1 MDRDQQIQLD
11 FLEEAQEY
19 FDNLESTIIDLDSQE
34 VNTELL
40 DKAMRAAHSLKG
52 GAAMM
57 GFTSL
62 NKIAHRLEDFL
73 KILRVRK
80 DVTLLDREVTTLLL
94 QGVDCLREVGK
105 AHKSQTLVD
114 EQWIAKITTPV
125 FDPLHQRLG
134 DLKDEDEDSL
144 LAEEEEVDVS
154 NLVFETGVEECL
166 DSLEPKLDTLT
177 PQELRL
183 ELASSAEQ
191 LTDFGL
197 MSSLDAFVSLCES
210 VQAKLGTVS
219 DEGLRDFAYQAFN
232 TWQRSHAL
240 VTLGRLDQIPQNLP
254 STDAEDNSSLENL
267 EPVALENSPADWSE
281 MTTNLDDLANLDE
294 LADLQ
299 ATFDNLES
307 PPEITEEVASPA
319 VDWEEMAPDL
329 DELADLQ
336 TTFDNLES
344 SPETTEE
351 VASPAVDWEE
361 MVPDL
366 DELADLQA
374 TFDNLES
381 PELASPAVD
390 WEEMVPDLDELA
402 DLQATFDNLESS
414 PETTEKQE
422 KEVESV
428 AKKKVVEEI
437 PKTNIHSSKSVVS
450 ERMVKVSA
458 QKLQKINT
466 LSSQLIL
473 ERNSAILRLNQ
484 LHNYLTLTQERIR
497 TLEKST
503 SQIRKC
509 YDWASLEGMLPKI
522 NQPNEELV
530 TGSSPWQSSN
540 SGDTHPQDFD
550 SLEMDRYSD
559 LHLLFQEQI
568 ETIFQLKEVT
578 TDINLGL
585 QDMSQVVRDFTYTT
599 RELQQNV
606 TRSQMRPFAD
616 LVSRYPRFIRN
627 LSLEHNKQV
636 NLKIEGEITPI
647 DRQVLEQLID
657 PLNHL
662 LRNAFDHGIEEPA
675 TRLAQGKSAEGTILL
690 RAMQKGNKTIIVI
703 QDDGKGINEDKIRD
717 RLCQMGLPKDQVA
730 QIPTPELLQAIFE
743 PGFSTAE
750 RVTELSGRGVG
761 MDVVRSNLQQVRGDI
776 QVETNLGK
784 GTKFTITVPLS
795 LLILRVNILESAG
808 MVFAVPVHG
817 IKEMIRFEKD
827 RVVTDQDLEQFHW
840 DDVKIPLIRLEE
852 WLVFNRP
859 SKSFPMDSKPII
871 DTPTVLVFG
880 QENQLNGI
888 YIERYWG
895 EQEVAIRSVASPIG
909 LSPGFTGSTILGDG
923 RVIPLIEPSFLGDW
937 IAKQRKDQDSSETE
951 SDNVAPQADYFKIDS
966 PTILIVDDSVNVRR
980 YLASMLERN
989 DYQVEQAKDGREAVD
1004 KLVNGLEVAAVICD
1018 VEMPRLDGYGVLTEV
1033 RSHAKF
1039 AKLPIAMLT
1048 SRNNDKHR
1056 KLAMKLGASEYLS
1069 KPLDEPKLLKLLQ
1082 KYVLDKSTSF

>member
-1 MDRDQQIQLD
+1 
-11 FLEEAQEY
+11 
-19 FDNLESTIIDLDSQE
+19 
-34 VNTELL
+34 
-40 DKAMRAAHSLKG
+40 
-52 GAAMM
+52 
-57 GFTSL
+57 
-62 NKIAHRLEDFL
+62 
-73 KILRVRK
+73 
-80 DVTLLDREVTTLLL
+80 
-94 QGVDCLREVGK
+94 
-105 AHKSQTLVD
+105 
-114 EQWIAKITTPV
+114 
-125 FDPLHQRLG
+125 
-134 DLKDEDEDSL
+134 
-144 LAEEEEVDVS
+144 
-154 NLVFETGVEECL
+154 
-166 DSLEPKLDTLT
+166 
-177 PQELRL
+177 
-183 ELASSAEQ
+183 
-191 LTDFGL
+191 
-197 MSSLDAFVSLCES
+197 
-210 VQAKLGTVS
+210 
-219 DEGLRDFAYQAFN
+219 
-232 TWQRSHAL
+232 
-240 VTLGRLDQIPQNLP
+240 
-254 STDAEDNSSLENL
+254 
-267 EPVALENSPADWSE
+267 
-281 MTTNLDDLANLDE
+281 MT
-294 LADLQ
+294 
-299 ATFDNLES
+299 
-307 PPEITEEVASPA
+307 
-319 VDWEEMAPDL
+319 
-329 DELADLQ
+329 
-336 TTFDNLES
+336 
-344 SPETTEE
+344 
-351 VASPAVDWEE
+351 
-361 MVPDL
+361 PDL

-381 PELASPAVD
+381 ATEIIEPESISR
-390 WEEMVPDLDELA
+390 
-402 DLQATFDNLESS
+402 N
-414 PETTEKQE
+414 
-422 KEVESV
+422 
-428 AKKKVVEEI
+428 KVVEKVAKPI
-437 PKTNIHSSKSVVS
+437 IHSPQHAVS

-484 LHNYLTLTQERIR
+484 LHNYLSLTKERIR

-522 NQPNEELV
+522 NQPNEELL

-540 SGDTHPQDFD
+540 PSNTHPQDFD

-578 TDINLGL
+578 TDIDLGL

-616 LVSRYPRFIRN
+616 LVSRFPRFIRD

-662 LRNAFDHGIEEPA
+662 LRNAFDHGIEEPSV
-675 TRLAQGKSAEGTILL
+675 RLAQGKSAEGTILL
-690 RAMQKGNKTIIVI
+690 RAMHKGNKTIIII
-703 QDDGKGINEDKIRD
+703 QDDGKGINEEKIRD
-717 RLCQMGLPKDQVA
+717 RLSQMGLPREQVD
-730 QIPTPELLQAIFE
+730 QIPTPELLKAIFE

-750 RVTELSGRGVG
+750 KVTELSGRGVG

-776 QVETNLGK
+776 QVETHLGK

-817 IKEMIRFEKD
+817 IKEMIRFEENS
-827 RVVTDQDLEQFHW
+827 VVQEQDLEQIHW
-840 DDVKIPLIRLEE
+840 NKTTIPLIRLEQ

-871 DTPTVLVFG
+871 DSPTVLIFG
-880 QENQLNGI
+880 QENQWNGM

-895 EQEVAIRSVASPIG
+895 EQEVAIRSVSSPIA

-937 IAKQRKDQDSSETE
+937 IIKQRNAQDSPEPE
-951 SDNVAPQADYFKIDS
+951 SDSNIVDSKADYFKIDS
-966 PTILIVDDSVNVRR
+966 PTILVVDDSVNVRR

-1069 KPLDEPKLLKLLQ
+1069 KPLDEPKLLNLLQ
-1082 KYVLDKSTSF
+1082 EYIVNN

>member
-19 FDNLESTIIDLDSQE
+19 FDNLESILLDLDSQE
-34 VNTELL
+34 VNIELL

-80 DVTLLDREVTTLLL
+80 DADLLDREVTTLLL

-105 AHKSQTLVD
+105 AHKSQNLVD
-114 EQWIAKITTPV
+114 EQWIAQITAPV
-125 FDPLHQRLG
+125 FDPLYQRLG
-134 DLKDEDEDSL
+134 DLKEEDEDSL
-144 LAEEEEVDVS
+144 LAEEEAVDVS

-166 DSLEPKLDTLT
+166 DSLEPKLDNLN
-177 PQELRL
+177 PQQLRL
-183 ELASSAEQ
+183 ELASSCEELA
-191 LTDFGL
+191 DFGL
-197 MSSLDAFVSLCES
+197 MSGLDAFVSLCQS
-210 VQAKLGTVS
+210 VQARLATVS
-219 DEGLRDFAYQAFN
+219 DQGIRDLAYQAFN

-240 VTLGRLDQIPQNLP
+240 VTLGRLDQIPQDLP
-254 STDAEDNSSLENL
+254 STEIENLTTEDNQDLSNL
-267 EPVALENSPADWSE
+267 EELDFSEVDQLQDLSNLEELDFSEVDQLQDLLALELQSTDQTIIEDSSKIEELEP
-281 MTTNLDDLANLDE
+281 TE
-294 LADLQ
+294 LA
-299 ATFDNLES
+299 TS
-307 PPEITEEVASPA
+307 T
-319 VDWEEMAPDL
+319 VDWEQM
-329 DELADLQ
+329 
-336 TTFDNLES
+336 N
-344 SPETTEE
+344 
-351 VASPAVDWEE
+351 
-361 MVPDL
+361 PDL

-374 TFDNLES
+374 TFDNLEPQAEVTAAES
-381 PELASPAVD
+381 TMVD
-390 WEEMVPDLDELA
+390 WDQLTPDLDELA
-402 DLQATFDNLESS
+402 DLQATFDNLEPQAEVTETETESIASEQVAEAVPKPTVHS
-414 PETTEKQE
+414 PKP
-422 KEVESV
+422 S
-428 AKKKVVEEI
+428 
-437 PKTNIHSSKSVVS
+437 VS

-458 QKLQKINT
+458 QKLQKINV
-466 LSSQLIL
+466 LSSKLIL

-484 LHNYLTLTQERIR
+484 LHNYLELTKERIR

-509 YDWASLEGMLPKI
+509 YDWASLEGMLPKF
-522 NQPNEELV
+522 NQPNEEL
-530 TGSSPWQSSN
+530 TEGSSPWQSSESAQQEFDEVEAGSVI
-540 SGDTHPQDFD
+540 SGRSTFD
-550 SLEMDRYSD
+550 ALEMDRYSD
-559 LHLLFQEQI
+559 LHLMFQEQI
-568 ETIFQLKEVT
+568 ETIFQLQEVT
-578 TDINLGL
+578 TDIDLGL
-585 QDMSQVVRDFTYTT
+585 QEMSQVVRDFSYTT

-616 LVSRYPRFIRN
+616 VVSRFPRFIRD
-627 LSLEHNKQV
+627 LSLKHNKQV
-636 NLKIEGEITPI
+636 NLKIEGETTPI

-662 LRNAFDHGIEEPA
+662 LRNAFDHGIEEPSV
-675 TRLAQGKSAEGTILL
+675 RLAQGKPAEGTILL
-690 RAMQKGNKTIIVI
+690 RAMQKGNKTIII
-703 QDDGKGINEDKIRD
+703 IEDDGKGIDEQKIRD
-717 RLCQMGLPKDQVA
+717 RFCQMGLPKAQVE
-730 QIPTPELLQAIFE
+730 QIPTAEILQAIFE

-808 MVFAVPVHG
+808 MVFAVPVHS
-817 IKEMIRFEKD
+817 IQEMIRFEDDLVTKD
-827 RVVTDQDLEQFHW
+827 RDLEQVNW
-840 DDVKIPLIRLEE
+840 NDLTIPLIRLEQ
-852 WLVFNRP
+852 WLTFNRP
-859 SKSFPMDSKPII
+859 SRSFQMDSKPTI
-871 DTPTVLVFG
+871 DTPTVLVFS
-880 QENQLNGI
+880 QENQWNGI

-895 EQEVAIRSVASPIG
+895 EQEVAIRSVVSPIN

-937 IAKQRKDQDSSETE
+937 IAKTRKSSETLAND
-951 SDNVAPQADYFKIDS
+951 SDTAHPQSNYFNIDN

-980 YLASMLERN
+980 YLASILERN
-989 DYQVEQAKDGREAVD
+989 GYQVEQAKDGREAVD
-1004 KLVNGLEVAAVICD
+1004 KLVSGLEVQAVICD

-1069 KPLDEPKLLKLLQ
+1069 KPLDEPGLLNILQ
-1082 KYVLDKSTSF
+1082 KYIVNQ

>member
-19 FDNLESTIIDLDSQE
+19 FDNLESILLDLDSQE

-80 DVTLLDREVTTLLL
+80 DVALLDREVTTLLL

-105 AHKSQTLVD
+105 AHKSQNLVD
-114 EQWIAKITTPV
+114 EQWIAQITAPV
-125 FDPLHQRLG
+125 FDPLYQRLG
-134 DLKDEDEDSL
+134 DLKEEDEDSL
-144 LAEEEEVDVS
+144 LAEEEAVDVS

-166 DSLEPKLDTLT
+166 DSLEPKLDNLN
-177 PQELRL
+177 PQQLRL
-183 ELASSAEQ
+183 ELTSSCEELA
-191 LTDFGL
+191 DFGL
-197 MSSLDAFVSLCES
+197 MSGLDAFVSLCQS
-210 VQAKLGTVS
+210 VQARLATVS
-219 DEGLRDFAYQAFN
+219 DQGIRDLAYQAFN

-240 VTLGRLDQIPQNLP
+240 VTLGRLDQIPQDLP
-254 STDAEDNSSLENL
+254 STEIENLTAEDNQDLSNL
-267 EPVALENSPADWSE
+267 EELDFSEVDQLQDLLALELQTTDQTIVENSSKVEELEPTE
-281 MTTNLDDLANLDE
+281 LTTS
-294 LADLQ
+294 
-299 ATFDNLES
+299 T
-307 PPEITEEVASPA
+307 
-319 VDWEEMAPDL
+319 VDWEQM
-329 DELADLQ
+329 
-336 TTFDNLES
+336 N
-344 SPETTEE
+344 
-351 VASPAVDWEE
+351 
-361 MVPDL
+361 PDL

-374 TFDNLES
+374 TFDNLEPQAEVTETETESIASEQIAEAVPKPTVHS
-381 PELASPAVD
+381 PKPS
-390 WEEMVPDLDELA
+390 
-402 DLQATFDNLESS
+402 
-414 PETTEKQE
+414 
-422 KEVESV
+422 
-428 AKKKVVEEI
+428 
-437 PKTNIHSSKSVVS
+437 VS

-458 QKLQKINT
+458 QKLQKINV
-466 LSSQLIL
+466 LSSKLIL

-484 LHNYLTLTQERIR
+484 LHNYLELTKERIR

-509 YDWASLEGMLPKI
+509 YDWASLEGMLPKF
-522 NQPNEELV
+522 NQPNEELAE
-530 TGSSPWQSSN
+530 GSSPWQSSDSN
-540 SGDTHPQDFD
+540 QQEFDEVEAGSVISGRSTFD
-550 SLEMDRYSD
+550 ALEMDRYSD
-559 LHLLFQEQI
+559 LHLMFQEQI
-568 ETIFQLKEVT
+568 ETIFQLQEVT
-578 TDINLGL
+578 TDIDLGL
-585 QDMSQVVRDFTYTT
+585 QEMSQVVRDFSYTT

-616 LVSRYPRFIRN
+616 VVSRFPRFIRD
-627 LSLEHNKQV
+627 LSLKHNKQV
-636 NLKIEGEITPI
+636 NLKIEGETTPI

-662 LRNAFDHGIEEPA
+662 LRNAFDHGIEEPSV
-675 TRLAQGKSAEGTILL
+675 RIAQGKPAEGMILL
-690 RAMQKGNKTIIVI
+690 RAMQKGNKTIII
-703 QDDGKGINEDKIRD
+703 IEDDGKGIDEQKIRA
-717 RLCQMGLPKDQVA
+717 RFCQMGLPKAQVE
-730 QIPTPELLQAIFE
+730 QIPTAEILQAIFE

-808 MVFAVPVHG
+808 MVFAVPVHS
-817 IKEMIRFEKD
+817 IKEMIRFEDNLVTKD
-827 RVVTDQDLEQFHW
+827 RDLEQVNW
-840 DDVKIPLIRLEE
+840 NDLTIPLIRLEQ
-852 WLVFNRP
+852 WLTFNRP
-859 SKSFPMDSKPII
+859 SRSFQMDSKPTI
-871 DTPTVLVFG
+871 DTPTVLVFS
-880 QENQLNGI
+880 QENQWNGI

-895 EQEVAIRSVASPIG
+895 EQEVAIRSVVSPIN

-937 IAKQRKDQDSSETE
+937 IAKTRKSSETLAND
-951 SDNVAPQADYFKIDS
+951 SDTAHPQSNYFNIDN

-980 YLASMLERN
+980 YLASILERN
-989 DYQVEQAKDGREAVD
+989 GYQVEQAKDGREAVD
-1004 KLVNGLEVAAVICD
+1004 KLVSGLEVQAVICD

-1069 KPLDEPKLLKLLQ
+1069 KPLDEPGLLNILQ
-1082 KYVLDKSTSF
+1082 KYIVNQ

>member
-1 MDRDQQIQLD
+1 MDREQQIQLD

-19 FDNLESTIIDLDSQE
+19 FDNLESILLDLDSQE

-57 GFTSL
+57 GFTFLS
-62 NKIAHRLEDFL
+62 KIAHRLEDFL

-80 DVTLLDREVTTLLL
+80 DVDLLDREVTTLLL
-94 QGVDCLREVGK
+94 EGVDCLREAGN
-105 AHKSQTLVD
+105 AYKSETVVD
-114 EQWIAKITTPV
+114 EEWIAQITAPV
-125 FDPLHQRLG
+125 FDPLYQRLG
-134 DLKDEDEDSL
+134 DLKEEDEDSL
-144 LAEEEEVDVS
+144 LAEEEAVDVS
-154 NLVFETGVEECL
+154 NLIFETGVEECL

-177 PQELRL
+177 PQQLRL
-183 ELASSAEQ
+183 ELTSSCEELA
-191 LTDFGL
+191 DFGL
-197 MSSLDAFVSLCES
+197 MSGLDAFASLCQS
-210 VQAKLGTVS
+210 VQARLATVS
-219 DEGLRDFAYQAFN
+219 DEGIRDLAYQAFN

-240 VTLGRLDQIPQNLP
+240 VTLGRLDQIPQDLP
-254 STDAEDNSSLENL
+254 STE
-267 EPVALENSPADWSE
+267 LENSTVKDDQ
-281 MTTNLDDLANLDE
+281 NLS
-294 LADLQ
+294 
-299 ATFDNLES
+299 NLEDFDFS
-307 PPEITEEVASPA
+307 EVDQLQEMVASELQSDDSFFAEEHSEIEDLEPTKLVSPA
-319 VDWEEMAPDL
+319 VDWEQM
-329 DELADLQ
+329 
-336 TTFDNLES
+336 S
-344 SPETTEE
+344 
-351 VASPAVDWEE
+351 
-361 MVPDL
+361 PDL

-374 TFDNLES
+374 TFENLES
-381 PELASPAVD
+381 LPEEAAAESPTVD
-390 WEEMVPDLDELA
+390 WEQLTPDLDELA
-402 DLQATFDNLESS
+402 DLQATFENLESS
-414 PETTEKQE
+414 LEVTEAKSIPSKQVPE
-422 KEVESV
+422 
-428 AKKKVVEEI
+428 AF
-437 PKTNIHSSKSVVS
+437 PKPIVHSPKPSVS

-458 QKLQKINT
+458 QKLQKINV
-466 LSSQLIL
+466 LSSKLIL

-484 LHNYLTLTQERIR
+484 LHNYLALTKERIR

-522 NQPNEELV
+522 NQPNEELAI
-530 TGSSPWQSSN
+530 GSSPWQSSN
-540 SGDTHPQDFD
+540 SNSNQQEFD

-559 LHLLFQEQI
+559 LHLMFQEQI
-568 ETIFQLKEVT
+568 ETIFQLQEVT
-578 TDINLGL
+578 TDIDLGL
-585 QDMSQVVRDFTYTT
+585 QEMSQVVRDFSYTT

-606 TRSQMRPFAD
+606 TRSQMRPFGD
-616 LVSRYPRFIRN
+616 LVSRFPRFIRD
-627 LSLEHNKQV
+627 LSIKHNKQV
-636 NLKIEGEITPI
+636 NLKIEGETTPI

-662 LRNAFDHGIEEPA
+662 LRNAFDHGIEEPVV
-675 TRLAQGKSAEGTILL
+675 RLSQGKPAEGTILL
-690 RAMQKGNKTIIVI
+690 RAMQKGNKTIII
-703 QDDGKGINEDKIRD
+703 IEDDGKGIDEQKIRD
-717 RLCQMGLPKDQVA
+717 RFCQMGLPREQVE
-730 QIPTPELLQAIFE
+730 QIPTAEVLQAIFE

-808 MVFAVPVHG
+808 MVFAVPVHS
-817 IKEMIRFEKD
+817 IQEMIRFEKD
-827 RVVTDQDLEQFHW
+827 SVTKDCDLEQVSWH
-840 DDVKIPLIRLEE
+840 DLKIPLIRLEQ
-852 WLVFNRP
+852 WLTFSRR
-859 SKSFPMDSKPII
+859 SKSFQMDSKPTI
-871 DTPTVLVFG
+871 DTPTVLVFS
-880 QENQLNGI
+880 QENHWNGI

-895 EQEVAIRSVASPIG
+895 EQEVAIRSVASPIT

-937 IAKQRKDQDSSETE
+937 IAKERKNQDYLEKNNEDSLLPD
-951 SDNVAPQADYFKIDS
+951 SDIVNSQPDSLKIDS

-980 YLASMLERN
+980 YLASILERN

-1004 KLVNGLEVAAVICD
+1004 KLVSGLEVQAVICD

-1069 KPLDEPKLLKLLQ
+1069 KPLDEPKLLEILQ
-1082 KYVLDKSTSF
+1082 KSIIKKGNQENVKSQGSWFSNYVHEQS

>member
-125 FDPLHQRLG
+125 FDPLYQRLG

-210 VQAKLGTVS
+210 VQARLGTVS

-254 STDAEDNSSLENL
+254 SIEAEDSASSENL
-267 EPVALENSPADWSE
+267 EQVTLENP
-281 MTTNLDDLANLDE
+281 
-294 LADLQ
+294 Q
-299 ATFDNLES
+299 A
-307 PPEITEEVASPA
+307 
-319 VDWEEMAPDL
+319 DWEEMTPNL

-344 SPETTEE
+344 PPETTEVE
-351 VASPAVDWEE
+351 LPAAVDWEE
-361 MVPDL
+361 MTPNLDELADLQDTFDNLESPPETIEVELPAAVDWEEMTPDL

-381 PELASPAVD
+381 PTEITEVELSNAVD
-390 WEEMVPDLDELA
+390 WEEMAPDLDELA

-414 PETTEKQE
+414 PETTEKEE

-437 PKTNIHSSKSVVS
+437 PTTSIHSSKSVVS

-484 LHNYLTLTQERIR
+484 LHNYLALTQERIR

-540 SGDTHPQDFD
+540 SSDTHPQDFD

-578 TDINLGL
+578 TDIDLGL

-662 LRNAFDHGIEEPA
+662 LRNAFDHGIEEPSV
-675 TRLAQGKSAEGTILL
+675 RLAQGKSAEGTILL
-690 RAMQKGNKTIIVI
+690 RAMQKGNKTIIII

-730 QIPTPELLQAIFE
+730 QIPTSELLQAIFE

-750 RVTELSGRGVG
+750 KVTELSGRGVG

-817 IKEMIRFEKD
+817 IKEMIRFEEE
-827 RVVTDQDLEQFHW
+827 RVVTDQNLEQFNW
-840 DDVKIPLIRLEE
+840 DDVKIPLIRLEK
-852 WLVFNRP
+852 WLMFNRP

-880 QENQLNGI
+880 QENQWNGI

-937 IAKQRKDQDSSETE
+937 ITKQRNAQDALKPE
-951 SDNVAPQADYFKIDS
+951 SDNLDPQVDHFKIDS

-1082 KYVLDKSTSF
+1082 KYILDK

>member
-336 TTFDNLES
+336 T
-344 SPETTEE
+344 
-351 VASPAVDWEE
+351 
-361 MVPDL
+361 
-366 DELADLQA
+366 
-374 TFDNLES
+374 
-381 PELASPAVD
+381 
-390 WEEMVPDLDELA
+390 
-402 DLQATFDNLESS
+402 TFDNLESS